1 MTYLDK
7 MAPGQKG
14 KVVGF
19 CSECRVTRRL
29 MELGVLPGR
38 DIVYLRNAP
47 LRDPLE
53 VRIGECR
60 LSFRHAEASLIA
72 VEVDT

>member
-1 MTYLDK
+1 MTYLSK
-7 MAPGQKG
+7 MTPGQKG
-14 KVVGF
+14 RVVGF

-29 MELGVLPGR
+29 MELGILPGR

-47 LRDPLE
+47 LRDPME
-53 VRIGECR
+53 VQIGECC
-60 LSFRHAEASLIA
+60 LSLRHAEASLIT